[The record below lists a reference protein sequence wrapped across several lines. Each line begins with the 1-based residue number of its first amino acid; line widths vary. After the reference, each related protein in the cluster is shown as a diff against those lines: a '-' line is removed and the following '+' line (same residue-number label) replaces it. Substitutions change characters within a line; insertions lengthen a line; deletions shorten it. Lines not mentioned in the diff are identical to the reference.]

1 MKAFKVFVVVGAILT
16 ASAAVAAPPIPT
28 LESVKAG
35 TYKVESYHTEVGF
48 SLSHFGFTNYSG
60 LFSGATGSLRLDPGN
75 LATTRLEVSVPVQSI
90 LTTVPV
96 LTDELKGDKWF
107 DVAKFPQA
115 DFTSTNVSVG
125 PSGELTITGNLTL
138 HGTTRPIVLH
148 ARLVGVGVNPI
159 DKQYTVGFQA
169 NGTIKRSDFGISLY
183 APALG
188 DDVELSIAGAFELQ
202 G

>member
-1 MKAFKVFVVVGAILT
+1 MKAFKLSVVAGAILT

-115 DFTSTNVSVG
+115 AFTSTNVTVG
-125 PSGELTITGNLTL
+125 QNGELTIAGNLTL
-138 HGTTRPIVLH
+138 HGATRPIVLH
-148 ARLVGVGVNPI
+148 AHLVGVGVNPI

>member
-1 MKAFKVFVVVGAILT
+1 MNAFKVSVVVGAILT
-16 ASAAVAAPPIPT
+16 TSAAVAAPPIAA
-28 LESVKAG
+28 LDSVRAG

-60 LFSGATGSLRLDPGN
+60 LFSGVTGSLRLDPGN

-115 DFTSTNVSVG
+115 AFTSTNVTVG
-125 PSGELTITGNLTL
+125 QNGELTIAGNLTL
-138 HGTTRPIVLH
+138 HGATRPIVLH
-148 ARLVGVGVNPI
+148 AHLVGVGVNPI